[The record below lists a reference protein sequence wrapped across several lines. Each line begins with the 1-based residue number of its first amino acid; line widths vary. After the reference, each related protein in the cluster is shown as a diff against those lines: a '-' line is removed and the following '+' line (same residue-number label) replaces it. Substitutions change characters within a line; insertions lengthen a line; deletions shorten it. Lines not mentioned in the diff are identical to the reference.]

1 MFDLELDH
9 THVDRFRDDT
19 EVVWIFLPRRK
30 RQEDTDQS
38 ATFKLRKVKVEN
50 KTSFIFK
57 SLVFVAPY
65 FIVVHCSVDCPES
78 GAKLFF
84 R

>member
-19 EVVWIFLPRRK
+19 EVVRIFLPRRK

-57 SLVFVAPY
+57 PKS
-65 FIVVHCSVDCPES
+65 
-78 GAKLFF
+78 
-84 R
+84 